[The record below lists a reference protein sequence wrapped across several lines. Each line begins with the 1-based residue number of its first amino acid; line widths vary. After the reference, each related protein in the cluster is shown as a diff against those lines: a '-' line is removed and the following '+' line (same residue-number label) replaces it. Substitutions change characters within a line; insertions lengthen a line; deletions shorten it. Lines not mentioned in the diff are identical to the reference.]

1 MQARI
6 PSGACGE
13 NCQLEENPKI
23 EKKEKEKTKKLPSN
37 LSSGKEVTNVLLK
50 SAQLLTRKNEIRKP
64 ERIYNETK
72 IINGGRFEITKCAE
86 FGLLRSTRGK
96 SEKNEKRKKKFKIK
110 IENCP
115 KLPKIR

>member
-1 MQARI
+1 M
-6 PSGACGE
+6 
-13 NCQLEENPKI
+13 
-23 EKKEKEKTKKLPSN
+23 PSN
-37 LSSGKEVTNVLLK
+37 LK
-50 SAQLLTRKNEIRKP
+50 SAQLLTRKNEVRKP

-96 SEKNEKRKKKFKIK
+96 SEKNEKRNLKLRLKMKRQR
-110 IENCP
+110 P